1 MNTKTPS
8 KKPEEQASGQEPAVR
23 SDVVDFFKKKI
34 AGGDYG
40 IKSNEIAEK
49 IVQKLREQPTKVG
62 SHNIGGVF

>member
-1 MNTKTPS
+1 MNTKKPS
-8 KKPEEQASGQEPAVR
+8 KKPEEQTSGEDPMVR

-34 AGGDYG
+34 AEGDYG

-62 SHNIGGVF
+62 SHNLGRAF